1 MFQINII
8 KKPGR
13 STVFKKRIQML
24 YDVLLEH
31 FQNKLNVF
39 GSYLVD
45 LWNWLESKCV
55 FLSAYKG
62 FQKQRA
68 VVKSLENKTK
78 TIKRDELEKFEREID
93 PIERGII
100 DLSGQFSSLCIK
112 FVDQL
117 KTTVNDS
124 KWKLINEDDEH
135 KLMTAHGMSR
145 EMNSDWHKRV
155 STKGMVRRFMN
166 YVTNILRWT
175 WNTANWIAQPFR
187 PVIDMFS
194 ADTVLR
200 MISPLISLNM
210 RTLVV
215 GSFSFTVMIFKVP
228 IRLTYAFTKFVTKYS
243 AVLTFLCT
251 LFGVMYFSHNIY
263 ILVNPFYDD
272 FLASSRKTVGAYV
285 VERAIDVVAENVHEG
300 CQVVGEGVSNLTNF
314 MGNTVYETVFPFAE
328 NIMNNTEAF
337 GNIIKENVV
346 PIVDEFPNITILK
359 DTLKNVTNN
368 FQCFTGNVEGV
379 NVQWQSNFTGLFSET
394 VKYITDTSGV
404 LTNAVANSVTLING
418 FIMIGYSLQRLIDP
432 TNNNLF

>member
-1 MFQINII
+1 
-8 KKPGR
+8 
-13 STVFKKRIQML
+13 ML

-215 GSFSFTVMIFKVP
+215 GSLSFSVMIFKVP
-228 IRLTYAFTKFVTKYS
+228 VSLTYAFTKFVTKYS
-243 AVLTFLCT
+243 TVLTFLCA
-251 LFGVMYFSHNIY
+251 LFGVMYLLHKVY
-263 ILVNPFYDD
+263 VVLNPFYDG
-272 FLASSRKTVGAYV
+272 FLLSTRKTVDEYV
-285 VERAIDVVAENVHEG
+285 MERAIDIVAENVHEG
-300 CQVVGEGVSNLTNF
+300 GQVVGENLSNLTHF
-314 MGNTVYETVFPFAE
+314 MCNTVNDTVHPFAE
-328 NIMNNTEAF
+328 NIRNNTEAF
-337 GNIIKENVV
+337 GNTIKENIV
-346 PIVDEFPNITILK
+346 PIVEHFPNTTILK
-359 DTLKNVTNN
+359 DTLKNVTDN
-368 FQCFTGNVEGV
+368 FQCYTGNVEGV
-379 NVQWQSNFTGLFSET
+379 KVQWQSNFTGLFSET
-394 VKYITDTSGV
+394 VKYITDTSDV
-404 LTNAVANSVTLING
+404 LTNAVANSVSLING
-418 FIMIGYSLQRLIDP
+418 FIMIGYTLATDIDIF
-432 TNNNLF
+432 NGDS